1 MALSFLKDMI
11 SEIFRIGS
19 SRPVIWLPNHEE
31 FMLLWKENPY
41 NPLILECFINP
52 EITHVAARIR
62 KYVVDGDAQ
71 EARKLKD
78 AYKDTLTMEAVAV
91 SVNPL
96 TAYSVGSRNLVESV
110 MTWVQA
116 AIIAQIAITM
126 LSLPNF
132 DNVHWAATA
141 VAYSSLIC
149 GILTTYL
156 AFIVQQILSDLHN
169 PEEVRSWLTTTQRSH
184 SLRQLFYPRPRRTIT
199 VEKTIPSLRSTVLL
213 TTPSKLLRL
222 SILAAFAALGVY
234 LGCVWDAELGNLR
247 GRDANFGVLLVFIIV
262 LGVMSQD
269 AFLPFSIAPFFSSQ
283 PTLEEL
289 QDLSSDAS
297 SPRLET
303 GSTNGLASGFEDI
316 IRNALESSIRAQEES
331 LKAQKAL
338 LDLMD
343 GRSSGTMRVTAV
355 PRALLR

>member
-1 MALSFLKDMI
+1 MI

-19 SRPVIWLPNHEE
+19 SRPVIWLPNYEE

-71 EARKLKD
+71 EAKRLKD
-78 AYKDTLTMEAVAV
+78 AYKDTLTMEAVA
-91 SVNPL
+91 
-96 TAYSVGSRNLVESV
+96 
-110 MTWVQA
+110 A

-132 DNVHWAATA
+132 DNVHWAATG

-149 GILTTYL
+149 GILTT
-156 AFIVQQILSDLHN
+156 DLHN

-199 VEKTIPSLRSTVLL
+199 VDKTIPSLRSAVLL

-222 SILAAFAALGVY
+222 SILAAFAGLGVY

-247 GRDANFGVLLVFIIV
+247 GRDANFWVMLVFIIV
-262 LGVMSQD
+262 LGLMSQD

-283 PTLEEL
+283 PTHEEL

-303 GSTNGLASGFEDI
+303 ASTNGLASGSEDI

-338 LDLMD
+338 LDLID
-343 GRSSGTMRVTAV
+343 GRSSGTTPVTAV